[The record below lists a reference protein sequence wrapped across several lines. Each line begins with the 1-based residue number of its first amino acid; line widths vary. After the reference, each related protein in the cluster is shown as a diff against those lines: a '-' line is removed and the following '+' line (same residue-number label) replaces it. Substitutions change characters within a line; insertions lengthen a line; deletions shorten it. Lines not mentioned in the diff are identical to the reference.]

1 MKNLLLFLGLFITL
15 TVSAQQV
22 PKSLRAANGDN
33 LGFYQ
38 YTPKNY
44 NTSTKYPLIIS
55 LHGVGERGNGT
66 TELKNVLGIG
76 IPAAINAG
84 YDMTFTWNGKTESFV
99 VLSPQLTFNYG
110 GWGNWHIDEMIN
122 YAKKNLSIDED
133 RIFLTGM
140 SLGGGAVWQYIGGS
154 LANSQKLAGVV
165 LCCAVGP
172 WYIDF
177 SNITK
182 ANLPIWAFH
191 AQNDYTVG
199 PNATTNGIANINKL
213 NPAVVPYMTIYPTGG
228 HIIWGEVYDVT
239 HNKQDPNIYEW
250 FLAQN
255 KKLPVNKRPTAVAG
269 DDIITSPTAATV
281 TLNSSRSSD
290 PDGKLVRYVWRKI
303 SGPAAG
309 TIQTPVSTT
318 GGTTLVTGL
327 TVAGTYLYE
336 LKVADERCDW
346 DMDTVKVTVSA
357 GPPPAG
363 NKPPVVDAGDDIVVQ
378 QPVTQVAL
386 RGSATDPDGRIISYT
401 WIQTKGPQG
410 ARIENPNNATTQVV
424 GLLVGDYSFRL
435 IAVDDKN
442 VTAGDDINVKVLTAD
457 GRGSTGVNPGPNV
470 TITLPTNS
478 LTLDGTASYDPYGG
492 SIYGWR
498 WIKLSGPAAGT
509 VTNTGVS
516 VTTATGL
523 VAGNYVFQLTTWNS
537 LWVPQS
543 ATKIVTV
550 LKATGNPNNPDN
562 GNGGNPGNPPANTQ
576 IAKAG
581 PDQTIQ
587 LPTNSVTLNGSASV
601 DPAGALTGIGWTKL
615 SGPASGT
622 ITNSKALTTTVTGLT
637 EGSYQF
643 RLTVLNSQ
651 SVPSSDTMVVTVKA
665 APKPSAPR
673 DVAKAGADQ
682 TIQLPTNSVTLNG
695 SQSIDP
701 TGPLTGI
708 SWTKVSGPAGGN
720 ITSSGALTTTV
731 TGLSAG
737 TYEFRLTVMNSE
749 SVPSS
754 DEVIITV
761 KPAVQGPVTPRDV
774 AKAGPDQT
782 IQLPTSSVT
791 LNGSQSIDPTGKL
804 LGIDWK
810 KISGPSSG
818 TITDPKALTTTVTGL
833 TEGVH
838 AYRLL
843 VYNSQWVPS
852 MDTVVITVK
861 AGTEPKPPTS
871 PRDIAKAGP
880 DQTIQ
885 LPNSSVT
892 LNGTQ
897 SIDPNGALLGVDWK
911 QISGPATST
920 ITNAKALT
928 TTITGLKEGVY
939 AFRLLVY
946 NTQWV
951 PSMDTVQITVKAATT
966 TTPPPVND
974 YRRIAKAGPDQTI
987 KLPTNTVS
995 LDGSATTDPRGPLRG
1010 IGWTKLSGP
1019 AAGTITT
1026 SNALKTTVTGL
1037 AAGIYQ
1043 FRLLVYN
1050 TEWVPSYDTIQV
1062 TVQAAG
1068 NTLLTDTRSVN
1079 SSITED
1085 LITPVDDKLVIFP
1098 NPAQSQVNV
1107 QASSNVQ
1114 GAANLNVY
1122 DMSGKLVL
1130 KVAFQKAQSLHQ
1142 QVLNITSLKP
1152 GLYQVEVLIGRKTR
1166 LKTKF
1171 VKL

>member
-1 MKNLLLFLGLFITL
+1 MKNLLLILGLFISL

-38 YTPKNY
+38 YTPKDY
-44 NTSTKYPLIIS
+44 STSKKYPVIIS

-76 IPAAINAG
+76 IPAAIAAG

-99 VLSPQLTFNYG
+99 VLSPQLTFAYG
-110 GWGNWHIDEMIN
+110 GWQNWHIDEMIN

-140 SLGGGAVWQYIGGS
+140 SLGGGGVWQYIGSS

-177 SNITK
+177 ANITNAK
-182 ANLPIWAFH
+182 LPIWAFH

-199 PNATTNGIANINKL
+199 PEATINGIANINKL
-213 NPAVVPYMTIYPTGG
+213 NPAVKPYMTIYPTGG

-269 DDIITSPTAATV
+269 DDIVTSPSAATV

-303 SGPAAG
+303 TGPAAG

-327 TVAGTYLYE
+327 TVAGTYEYE
-336 LKVADERCDW
+336 LKVADDRCDW

-363 NKPPVVDAGDDIVVQ
+363 NKPPVVNAGLDIVVQ

-386 RGSATDPDGRIISYT
+386 RGSATDPDGQIVSYT

-410 ARIENPNNATTQVV
+410 ARIESPNSATTQVV

-442 VTAGDDINVKVLTAD
+442 VTAGDDVNVQVLTAD

-550 LKATGNPNNPDN
+550 LPAGTNNPDN
-562 GNGGNPGNPPANTQ
+562 GNGNGNPGNPPVNTQ

-587 LPTNSVTLNGSASV
+587 LPTNSVTLNGSATV
-601 DPAGALTGIGWTKL
+601 DPNGALTGIGWTKI
-615 SGPASGT
+615 SGPATGT

-637 EGSYQF
+637 EGTYQF

-673 DVAKAGADQ
+673 DVAKAGPDQ

-708 SWTKVSGPAGGN
+708 SWTKVSGPTGGT
-720 ITSSGALTTTV
+720 ITNSGSLTTTV
-731 TGLSAG
+731 TGLVAG
-737 TYEFRLTVMNSE
+737 TYEFRLTVQNSE

-754 DEVIITV
+754 DNVVITV
-761 KPAVQGPVTPRDV
+761 QPAVQGPVTPRDV

-782 IQLPTSSVT
+782 IQLPTNSVT

-804 LGIDWK
+804 LGVDWK
-810 KISGPSSG
+810 KLSGPNSG
-818 TITDPKALTTTVTGL
+818 NITDPKALTTTVTGL
-833 TEGVH
+833 TEGV
-838 AYRLL
+838 YQFRLL

-852 MDTVVITVK
+852 QDTVVITVK
-861 AGTEPKPPTS
+861 ANTSPKPPES
-871 PRDIAKAGP
+871 PRDVAKAGP

-885 LPNSSVT
+885 LPTSSVT

-897 SIDPNGALLGVDWK
+897 SIDPNGALLGIDWK
-911 QISGPATST
+911 QLSGPSTST
-920 ITNAKALT
+920 ITTPKALT
-928 TTITGLKEGVY
+928 TTVTGLTAGVY
-939 AFRLLVY
+939 EFRLLVY

-966 TTPPPVND
+966 PPPVEN

-987 KLPTNTVS
+987 KLPANTVS
-995 LDGSATTDPRGPLRG
+995 LDGSETVDPRGPLAA

-1026 SNALKTTVTGL
+1026 PNALRTTVTGL
-1037 AAGIYQ
+1037 TAGIYQ

-1050 TEWVPSYDTIQV
+1050 SEWVPSYDTVQI
-1062 TVQAAG
+1062 TVQPAG
-1068 NTLLTDTRSVN
+1068 NTLLTDTHTAYRS
-1079 SSITED
+1079 SDALAT
-1085 LITPVDDKLVIFP
+1085 ITPVEDKLAIFP
-1098 NPAQSQVNV
+1098 NPAQGQINV
-1107 QASSNVQ
+1107 QTSSNVQ
-1114 GAANLNVY
+1114 GASNLNVY
-1122 DMSGKLVL
+1122 DMSGKLIL
-1130 KVAFQKAQSLHQ
+1130 KVAFQKTQSLHQ
-1142 QVLNITSLKP
+1142 QVLNITALKP
-1152 GLYQVEVLIGRKTR
+1152 GLYQVEVLIGRETR